1 MSKYNVRLN
10 AGNNKIIQAIKKS
23 PVNVDISTSQEIDTI
38 GELDDVDLTDRQD
51 GYLLMWNQSRGLIHE
66 YVPPFE
72 VVDRSDSDDPV
83 LPGDNAIDYGTF

>member
-23 PVNVDISTSQEIDTI
+23 PVNVDVSTSQEIDTI

-51 GYLLMWNQSRGLIHE
+51 GYLLMWNQARATHE

-72 VVDRSDSDDPV
+72 VVDRSDSDNPV